1 MAVLVLF
8 SIFDACGMEV
18 VSIFPLLSAAVIV
31 IVIVIDAVVPISCS
45 DHSSSPGGG
54 TV

>member
-31 IVIVIDAVVPISCS
+31 IVIDAVVPISCS